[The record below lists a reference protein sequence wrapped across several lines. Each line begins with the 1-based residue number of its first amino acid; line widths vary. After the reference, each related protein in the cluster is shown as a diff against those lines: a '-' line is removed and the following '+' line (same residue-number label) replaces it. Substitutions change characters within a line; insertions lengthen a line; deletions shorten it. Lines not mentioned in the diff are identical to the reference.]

1 MTRRLYTTTWRFS
14 HVGRRRARE
23 ARGLKFRS
31 PIRAVRRHTD
41 AAPRVF
47 GRTGAGDRENERT
60 RREGRDV
67 DVVDSSA
74 LAAGESRGGGGWG
87 ERTTRCAVDVDDD
100 DDDWDGRFEGVG
112 AAGGT
117 DEREGNRCGG
127 E

>member
-1 MTRRLYTTTWRFS
+1 MSTSW
-14 HVGRRRARE
+14 
-23 ARGLKFRS
+23 
-31 PIRAVRRHTD
+31 IRALS
-41 AAPRVF
+41 
-47 GRTGAGDRENERT
+47 
-60 RREGRDV
+60 RREK
-67 DVVDSSA
+67 
-74 LAAGESRGGGGWG
+74 EGWG